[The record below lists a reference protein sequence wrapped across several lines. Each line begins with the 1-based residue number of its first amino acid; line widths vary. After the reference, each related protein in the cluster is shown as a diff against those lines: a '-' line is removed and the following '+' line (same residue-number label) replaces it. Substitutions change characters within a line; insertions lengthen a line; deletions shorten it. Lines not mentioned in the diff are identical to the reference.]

1 MGLIDKIR
9 NYLNEEEPEELS
21 DSVEEA
27 LDELI
32 EEADRERADGV
43 SEDTA
48 SEAGALAEES
58 RGESDA
64 EDATDAYMDSE
75 KESEKASSDNKPRN
89 GIFGDFIKKRK
100 QKKLEKL
107 RAALNVQPEKKPAMA
122 DIDPELISSM
132 NSKGASGD
140 ERKAASDFCEQLIDI
155 SYHMEDMKREYQLV
169 TNYLMDI
176 QRIEE
181 LPVDMANDLVENA
194 RRIEMLNDSR
204 SVYLQSEK
212 LLTMEQY
219 NTMATLE
226 KEVPDTIVKLIDMEV
241 RDSLLKNDMSYLEGE
256 KEDLKFL
263 HHEYVDGMSRLRG
276 ITVAVLVTFL
286 IATSVLLAVAVAAKK
301 SVTVYCLGIG
311 LVAMFFFAISYARYL
326 GLKSELSENDAK
338 LKRAVSLLN
347 KVKVK
352 FINNTNTI
360 DYIYEKYG
368 VHSSNELEYQWE
380 QYNTMV
386 RDALRYSQ
394 ANNDLRV
401 YCDELIFKLKGIG
414 LSDPFVWPKQTRA
427 LIDRREMVEIK
438 HNLNVRRQKIRE
450 KLVTCDKIKTNAKV
464 ALRAAID
471 ANPGLEAYIHD
482 QLSSYNIRLSDA

>member
-43 SEDTA
+43 SDDTA
-48 SEAGALAEES
+48 PEAGALTEES
-58 RGESDA
+58 RSESDGEEEA
-64 EDATDAYMDSE
+64 EDAET
-75 KESEKASSDNKPRN
+75 KKPRN

-107 RAALNVQPEKKPAMA
+107 RAALNVHPEKKPAMA